1 MTEVTILENETTVP
15 MLPCVSVDDTLTFYQ
30 ALGFKVT
37 WKQAKPYVYIALKWS
52 GFELHFRK
60 PPKGMDPSEED
71 GGACLIMVDA
81 VAPYHAAFTQAMRQT
96 YGKVLA
102 TGRPRI
108 TRYRSGAS
116 RFTLIDPSG
125 NSIIFIQRDEPAEL
139 EYGGS
144 KNLEGL
150 ARALDN
156 ARIFREFKNDDRAAF
171 RTVNS
176 ALRKYGDQAPAV
188 DRALALATLVELAT
202 ALAEGDKIEAW
213 IEQLQTIQLTESER
227 RRVEGELRAAAN
239 LGLWPAVS
247 ATMPNKE
254 TEHS

>member
-1 MTEVTILENETTVP
+1 MAEATIIENETTIP
-15 MLPCVSVDDTLTFYQ
+15 MLPCVSVDDTLKFYQ
-30 ALGFKVT
+30 GLGFKAIWQQT
-37 WKQAKPYVYIALKWS
+37 KPYVYLALRWS

-81 VAPYHAAFTQAMRQT
+81 VAPYHAALTQAMRQT

-116 RFTLIDPSG
+116 RFTLFDPSG
-125 NSIIFIQRDEPAEL
+125 NSIIFIQRDEPVEL

-144 KNLEGL
+144 KKLEGL

-171 RTVNS
+171 RALNS
-176 ALRKYGDQAPAV
+176 ALRKYDDQAPAL
-188 DRALALATLVELAT
+188 DRALALAALIELAT
-202 ALAEGDKIEAW
+202 ALSEGDKIEAW
-213 IEQLQTIQLTESER
+213 VEQLRTIQLTEPER
-227 RRVEGELRAAAN
+227 QRVQGELRTAAN
-239 LGLWPAVS
+239 LGLWPG
-247 ATMPNKE
+247 
-254 TEHS
+254 